1 MTITTGVRPPG
12 PPGPPKRTTPV
23 TLLLGFLTGGV
34 IGGSLSAFVVG
45 INIEKV
51 PLTVAGL
58 AVPAGYALLYYLSGA
73 PRRARE
79 ARVVPRTAL
88 AMIES
93 LEAVRGETSDVP
105 VRFDA
110 TVAPEDGP
118 AFRVEF
124 KQDINLVELSDYR
137 ASGMLVV
144 QYPPDKPW
152 QVRIVKRPTPEWEE
166 RLAGARIDSAPGPA
180 MTVDD
185 RDGCALG
192 ILAVLGLLLG
202 VAAVVFPYRVDLFD
216 GTDTA
221 AGPSVSSSTSSSSSS
236 STTVVSS
243 ATSTVTLGAGQSFLD
258 EGELSRAIE
267 SLTQAD
273 DQDKGPALTVVV
285 QERVLSVVYV
295 PSDSQAPGFDLAS
308 LPYERFPALV
318 EEAISTLGVQSPDS
332 WQITAENLTADSVTI
347 RVGVTGPEG
356 TASLEADERGDVVAR
371 TPAGD

>member
-1 MTITTGVRPPG
+1 MTITTGVRPPR
-12 PPGPPKRTTPV
+12 PPKRTTPV

-34 IGGSLSAFVVG
+34 IGGSLTAFVVG

-93 LEAVRGETSDVP
+93 LDAVRGETSDVP
-105 VRFDA
+105 VRFDV

-137 ASGMLVV
+137 ARGMLVV

-166 RLAGARIDSAPGPA
+166 RVAGARIDSAPGPA

-192 ILAVLGLLLG
+192 FLSVLGLLLG
-202 VAAVVFPYRVDLFD
+202 VAAVVFLFRGDLFD

-221 AGPSVSSSTSSSSSS
+221 AHPSVSSSSSS

-285 QERVLSVVYV
+285 QDRMLSVVYV
-295 PSDSQAPGFDLAS
+295 PSDSPAPGFDLAS

-318 EEAISTLGVQSPDS
+318 EEARTTLGVQSPDS